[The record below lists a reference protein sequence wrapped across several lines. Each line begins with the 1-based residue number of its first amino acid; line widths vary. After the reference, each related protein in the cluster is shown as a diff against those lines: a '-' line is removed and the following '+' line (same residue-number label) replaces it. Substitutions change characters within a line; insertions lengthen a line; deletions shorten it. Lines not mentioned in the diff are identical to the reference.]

1 MTDEQVLA
9 MDDAV
14 FMQTQAFRTFG
25 SKQVF
30 IEKIRDFS
38 VRQLMLRVN

>member
-9 MDDAV
+9 MDNAI
-14 FMQTQAFRTFG
+14 FMQTQAFRAFG

-30 IEKIRDFS
+30 IEKIHDLT